1 MKKYAPL
8 LLITVVPYVL
18 PVFLAMMFFSDTVFA
33 TIMEEVF
40 HNIIFIP
47 LGLIVLFYLLCLIGV
62 AIFAAVA
69 LARRFESKGI
79 VRIGL
84 LIKCL
89 QIPAYIAAFVLAVL
103 CLFTIFTVAFSVLL
117 WVIDCLSIFLT
128 GMIVTVG
135 MIRAQEEGLVTKRE
149 AVAGSLLSFVFC
161 IDLVAAIVIDRKVK
175 KAAAQRAAMPR
186 DAADAPI

>member
-149 AVAGSLLSFVFC
+149 AVAGSLLSFVFR